1 MTQPKNETTA
11 LLLSL
16 GLTAVVIGGGFWLL
30 KNSGIFGGTAQSDR
44 PETIEQPVD
53 GLPVDAPP
61 VELSSEPLSGVANV
75 PNGEFRY
82 GGSTTWAPLRG
93 GVDPALQVT
102 YPNFRLRYQNASG
115 SGDGIQKLI
124 DGDLDFAQSSRPLNS
139 KEKREAQ
146 QQGITLQEIPVMTE
160 AVAIAANPDLNIP
173 GLTLSQLKGI
183 YSGQITNW
191 NQVGGPNL
199 AIVPAS
205 RSTGGTVQYFEED
218 VLAGAT
224 FTPSVQEVS
233 TTTQALRFV
242 SENPGAIYFASAPE
256 VVGQCT
262 VKPLAIGTA
271 AQQLVPP
278 YQQPYVESEDCP
290 IRRNQLNLQA
300 IGNRTYPLTRPLYVI
315 VKKDG
320 QVAEQAGTAYAE
332 LLQTQ
337 DGKALVNQAGFV
349 PIQ

>member
-11 LLLSL
+11 LLVSL
-16 GLTAVVIGGGFWLL
+16 GITAVVIGGGFWLL
-30 KNSGIFGGTAQSDR
+30 KNSGIFGGTTSADR
-44 PETIEQPVD
+44 PDSNIEQPI
-53 GLPVDAPP
+53 GELPLDAPP
-61 VELSSEPLSGVANV
+61 VELSSEPLSGVTNV
-75 PNGEFRY
+75 PSGEFRY

-93 GVDPALQVT
+93 GVDPALQAT
-102 YPNFRLRYQNASG
+102 YPNFRLIYQNASG

-124 DGDLDFAQSSRPLNS
+124 NGELDFAQSSRPLNS

-146 QQGITLQEIPVMTE
+146 QKGIALQEIPVMTE

-173 GLTLSQLKGI
+173 GLTLSQLKDI

-199 AIVPAS
+199 AITPAS
-205 RSTGGTVQYFEED
+205 RSTGGTVQYFEEE
-218 VLAGAT
+218 VLEDASFA
-224 FTPSVQEVS
+224 PSVQDVS

-242 SENPGAIYFASAPE
+242 SNNPGAIYFASAPE

-278 YQQPYVESEDCP
+278 YQQPYVESTGLP
-290 IRRNQLNLQA
+290 HPPQSAQPS
-300 IGNRTYPLTRPLYVI
+300 GHW
-315 VKKDG
+315 K
-320 QVAEQAGTAYAE
+320 
-332 LLQTQ
+332 
-337 DGKALVNQAGFV
+337 
-349 PIQ
+349 